1 MILKQATVECNPM
14 INRRTRRK
22 AAVIYED
29 EIDEHVP
36 YIEKLMIEGMR
47 QATPHVKV
55 KVETDIM
62 RYWDKGAIPYSEY
75 LVSRKIEDPEYVKKV
90 KGTK

>member
-29 EIDEHVP
+29 EIEVVLTR
-36 YIEKLMIEGMR
+36 IEELEAFEEKYRHIVDLHNNLKE
-47 QATPHVKV
+47 KF
-55 KVETDIM
+55 
-62 RYWDKGAIPYSEY
+62 
-75 LVSRKIEDPEYVKKV
+75 KII
-90 KGTK
+90 